1 MTKKY
6 TTCKTVIKQGKR
18 RLEYVNHRSKTR
30 LPIKVGKKGG
40 LSVKPRNSK
49 NRRYIKSV
57 CKKTHCDGKFW
68 QTVESIKKSKSKS
81 KK

>member
-40 LSVKPRNSK
+40 LNLLNVV
-49 NRRYIKSV
+49 IQ
-57 CKKTHCDGKFW
+57 KKK
-68 QTVESIKKSKSKS
+68 IY
-81 KK
+81 